1 MDHDFARLES
11 ALAGTAFQTIRY
23 APETGSTNE
32 DAAVLLGEPLA
43 AGVTI
48 VADYQQRGAG
58 RKGRSWVARPGAAL
72 LFTTILPHEIPTGD
86 LWIVPFWT
94 ALAVG
99 AALRRS
105 GIETQLHWPND
116 LLFDGKKLC
125 GILCISR
132 IAGER
137 AWVGCGVGINL
148 KRWPDADAIVPPPAF
163 CDDSIDIDRATL
175 LASILLEFD
184 RSFDEVRDP
193 ANVARRWERAAGLPG
208 APYRILR
215 DGEINAFEARA
226 VALDGDGALIVERNG
241 QRETIALADARAL
254 R

>member
-11 ALAGTAFQTIRY
+11 ELAGTAFHAIRY

-32 DAAVLLGEPLA
+32 DAAALLGEPSA
-43 AGVTI
+43 AGLTM
-48 VADYQQRGAG
+48 VADYQQCGAG

-72 LFTTILPHEIPTGD
+72 LFTTILPHEIPTSD

-99 AALRRS
+99 AALRGN

-116 LLFDGKKLC
+116 LLLNGGKIS

-148 KRWPDADAIVPPPAF
+148 KRWPEADAIVPPPAF
-163 CDDSIDIDRATL
+163 CDDSVTIDRATL

-184 RSFDEVRDP
+184 RTLDDVRDP
-193 ANVARRWERAAGLPG
+193 ASIARRWESAAGLPG
-208 APYRILR
+208 ARYRILR
-215 DGEINAFEARA
+215 DGETNAFEATA
-226 VALDGDGALIVERNG
+226 AALGNDGALIVERNG
-241 QRETIALADARAL
+241 KRETIALADARAL